1 MLFCLCYFAPH
12 FAFFAFCKMDLGAS
26 CQGLKNLFFFLIP
39 FPPHPRSS
47 LQIEL
52 GKTCQRKS
60 TLVIC
65 RSERRKKNSLAFL
78 SRLVLSNLSASS
90 RTGIRAGQRV
100 LALFP

>member
-1 MLFCLCYFAPH
+1 MLCCWFYFAT
-12 FAFFAFCKMDLGAS
+12 FFVFFVLCKMDLGPF
-26 CQGLKNLFFFLIP
+26 CQVLENCFFFLIP